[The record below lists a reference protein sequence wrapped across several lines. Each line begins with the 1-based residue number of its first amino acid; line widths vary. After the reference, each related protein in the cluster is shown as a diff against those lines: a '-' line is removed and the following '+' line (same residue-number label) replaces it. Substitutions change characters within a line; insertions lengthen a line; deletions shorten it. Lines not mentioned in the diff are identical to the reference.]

1 MKALETAR
9 GEILRALPAGAVESV
24 PLAAAAG
31 RWAAADLPAPRP
43 LPSFDTSA
51 MDGYAVRAADTQG
64 ATPAAPRRLRL
75 AGRLAAGDPGGVSLA
90 PGEAARIFTG
100 APLPA
105 GADAVLMQED
115 ARPAEAGGVE
125 VLDAVQPWE
134 NIRLAGE
141 DLPAG
146 GWLAREGDLLTA
158 GRLGLLAAAGL
169 AEVPVRRRPRVAV
182 LATGDELVPPGQA
195 LPPAGVFESNRLLLA
210 TLFRSAGAEVALG
223 PIVPDAPE
231 AVREAIAEALGAAD
245 VVVTCG
251 GVSVGEEDHVRAAFQ
266 AAGGRLE
273 CWRIALKPG
282 KPFAWGRRGHA
293 CWFGLP
299 GNPVSAAVTAVLLV
313 VPALRAMQGAKE
325 PLGPR
330 WLGRLGERLVNRGD
344 RRHFV
349 RVRRGEGGRWVSAG
363 LQASHGLVA
372 LAAAEGLVD
381 VPPGGILEAG
391 QEAEI
396 IPLA

>member
-9 GEILRALPAGAVESV
+9 DDILRALPAGAVESV

-31 RWAAADLPAPRP
+31 RWVAADLPAPRS
-43 LPSFDTSA
+43 LPRFDTSA
-51 MDGYAVRAADTQG
+51 MDGYAVRAAETQS
-64 ATPAAPRRLRL
+64 ATPASPRRLRVV
-75 AGRLAAGDPGGVSLA
+75 GRLAAGDPSEVSVG

-100 APLPA
+100 APLPP

-115 ARPAEAGGVE
+115 ARPAGAGE
-125 VLDAVQPWE
+125 VDALDAVRPWE
-134 NIRLAGE
+134 NVRLAGE
-141 DLPAG
+141 ELPAG
-146 GWLAREGDLLTA
+146 GWLAREGDSLTP
-158 GRLGLLAAAGL
+158 GRLALLADAGL
-169 AEVPVRRRPRVAV
+169 AEVPARRRPRVTV
-182 LATGDELVPPGQA
+182 LATGDELVPPGQP
-195 LPPAGVFESNRLLLA
+195 LPPAGIFESNRLLLA
-210 TLFRSAGAEVALG
+210 TLLRSAGAEVTLG

-231 AVREAIAEALGAAD
+231 AVREAITKALEAAD
-245 VVVTCG
+245 VLVTSG

-282 KPFAWGRRGHA
+282 KPFAWGRRGNA

-299 GNPVSAAVTAVLLV
+299 GNPVSAAVTALLLV
-313 VPALRAMQGAKE
+313 VPALRAMQGAKD

-330 WLGRLGERLVNRGD
+330 WPGRLGERLGNPGD
-344 RRHFV
+344 RRHFM
-349 RVRRGEGGRWVSAG
+349 RVRRGGDGRWVSAG

-381 VPPGGILEAG
+381 VPPGAVFEAG
-391 QEAEI
+391 HDVEI